1 MADLSEPEAGEGEA
15 CCAPCHRSLP
25 AALPCSATLR
35 FSQVFWLA
43 ASPDYVG
50 FCFLLFASKLK
61 LASPD
66 ACFWVYQCLHFTCLS
81 CISADYLLEKL
92 RTYSEFLDVAMN
104 IARNK
109 GLVSAQATLNPI
121 SSTTLKKKKKSTL
134 IHKFPILCLQY
145 FNTWRVNIEAQF
157 PSILGLCLWLKS
169 WTIINFMSSLNLGV
183 LRQKV

>member
-1 MADLSEPEAGEGEA
+1 MADLSEPEAGKGEA
-15 CCAPCHRSLP
+15 CCAPCCRSLP
-25 AALPCSATLR
+25 AALPCSAALG

-43 ASPDYVG
+43 ASPDHVG
-50 FCFLLFASKLK
+50 FCFLLFASKWK

-66 ACFWVYQCLHFTCLS
+66 ACLWVSQQLHFTCLS

-92 RTYSEFLDVAMN
+92 RTYLEFLDVAMN

-121 SSTTLKKKKKSTL
+121 SSTTLEKKMSNL

-145 FNTWRVNIEAQF
+145 FNTSRVNIEAQF
-157 PSILGLCLWLKS
+157 PSILGLCL
-169 WTIINFMSSLNLGV
+169 
-183 LRQKV
+183 